1 MKKGFTVLTL
11 KILKKD
17 TVSEIN
23 IGIGV
28 KVPCPSRFTNLDY
41 IMLFD
46 VNSDSSSTIV
56 DWSIA
61 AISRNVMDDF
71 SLLLNSN
78 NALKGSLNLGKIYVI
93 I

>member
-1 MKKGFTVLTL
+1 
-11 KILKKD
+11 
-17 TVSEIN
+17 
-23 IGIGV
+23 
-28 KVPCPSRFTNLDY
+28 
-41 IMLFD
+41 MLFD
-46 VNSDSSSTIV
+46 INSDSSSTIV